1 MRIQFKLFINEDGSF
16 ETPKMIAEN
25 DDQCEVVVE
34 SAVTNSE
41 LLLKRIETQ
50 MNTIY
55 QKAPLEDPNLVN
67 IYE

>member
-41 LLLKRIETQ
+41 LLLKRIET
-50 MNTIY
+50 
-55 QKAPLEDPNLVN
+55 
-67 IYE
+67 